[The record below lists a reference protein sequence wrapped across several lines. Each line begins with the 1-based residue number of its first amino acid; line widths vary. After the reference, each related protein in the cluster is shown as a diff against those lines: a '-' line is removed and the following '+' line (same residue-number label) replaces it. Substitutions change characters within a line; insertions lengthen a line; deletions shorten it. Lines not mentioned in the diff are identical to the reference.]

1 MYLLISYRGASKIM
15 RKVKIVAIAIFLQ
28 LHFGAAQVPAQSENV
43 TRQETLRGSVTPE
56 REWWDLLHY
65 HLQVEFLPDTKRLK
79 GSNTITFKTLK
90 PGNRMQIDLQPPLA
104 ITKVTHG
111 ASQPKFEREGNV
123 YWITF
128 EKELPKGV
136 EDKIEVFYEGVP
148 VVSKNPPWSGGIT
161 WGRDDLGEHFIV
173 TTCQG
178 IGASIWWP
186 NKDHGADEPDR
197 GMQISVTVPEQLTA
211 VSNGRLKKTD
221 HDVAAKKKT
230 YHWEVLNPINNYGVN
245 VNIAN
250 YTHFSDKYRGKH
262 GVLDLDYW
270 VLPHQ
275 KEAAMRQFKE
285 VARTLEAFEH
295 WFGKYPFYEDSYKL
309 VAVSYPGMEHQSS
322 VTYGNWF
329 RNGYL
334 QRDPCS
340 CGVGFKFDFIIVHET
355 AHEWFGNNI
364 SMKDAADM
372 WIHEGFA
379 NYTENLFVEYH
390 FGRKDAEDY
399 VIGTRRSIRNDRPI
413 IGVYGTNRQGSGDMY
428 PKGGNMLHTIRHII
442 NDDAKWLSIL
452 RGLNADF
459 WHQTVTTE
467 QIETYISTKAG
478 VDLSKV
484 FDQYLRT
491 INIPLLRY
499 SVNGKTVSF
508 NYERVVKGF
517 NMPLRVTINGKE
529 MVIKPT
535 DARQTL
541 DLPEA
546 IKTFEVNRNFYIETE
561 KSDS

>member
-1 MYLLISYRGASKIM
+1 M
-15 RKVKIVAIAIFLQ
+15 RKLKIVAIALFLQ
-28 LHFGAAQVPAQSENV
+28 MYFGAGYLYAQTGDV

-56 REWWDLLHY
+56 REWWDVLHY
-65 HLQVEFLPDTKRLK
+65 HLNVEFLPETKRLK

-90 PGNRMQIDLQPPLA
+90 PGNKMQIDLQPPLA
-104 ITKVTHG
+104 ITKIVHG
-111 ASQPKFEREGNV
+111 ESQLKFEREGNV
-123 YWITF
+123 YWVLF
-128 EKELPKGV
+128 EKELAKGV
-136 EDKIEVFYEGVP
+136 EDKIEVFYEGIP
-148 VVSKNPPWSGGIT
+148 VVSRNPPWVGGIT

-197 GMQISVTVPEQLTA
+197 GMQTSVTVPENLVA

-245 VNIAN
+245 VNIGN
-250 YTHFSDKYRGKH
+250 YVHLSEKYKGKG
-262 GVLDLDYW
+262 GVLDIDYW

-275 KEAAMRQFKE
+275 KETALRQFKE
-285 VARTLEAFEH
+285 VARMLEAFEH

-309 VAVSYPGMEHQSS
+309 VTVSYPGMEHQSS

-334 QRDPCS
+334 QRDPCA
-340 CGVGFKFDFIIVHET
+340 CGVGFKFDFIIVHES

-379 NYTENLFVEYH
+379 NYSENLFVEYF
-390 FGRKDAEDY
+390 FGKKDAEDY
-399 VIGTRRSIRNDRPI
+399 VIGTRRSIRNDKPV

-459 WHQTVTTE
+459 WHQTVTTD
-467 QIETYISTKAG
+467 QIETYITQKAG
-478 VDLSKV
+478 IDLSKV

-491 INIPLLRY
+491 TQIPLLKY
-499 SVNGKTVSF
+499 QVSGKTLTFS
-508 NYERVVKGF
+508 YDRVVKGF
-517 NMPLRVTINGKE
+517 AMPIRVIINGKE
-529 MVIKPT
+529 MVITPAEAK
-535 DARQTL
+535 QTL
-541 DLPEA
+541 ELPED
-546 IKTFEVNRNFYIETE
+546 IKTFEVNRNFYIDVE

>member
-1 MYLLISYRGASKIM
+1 MMHKL
-15 RKVKIVAIAIFLQ
+15 KIVAVALFLQ
-28 LHFGAAQVPAQSENV
+28 FHIGAVYVFAQTGEI

-65 HLQVEFLPDTKRLK
+65 DLKVEFLPQTKRLS

-90 PGNRMQIDLQPPLA
+90 PGNKMQIDLQPPLA

-111 ASQPKFEREGNV
+111 NSQLKFEREGNV
-123 YWITF
+123 YWVMF

-136 EDKIEVFYEGVP
+136 EDKVEVFYEGVP
-148 VVSKNPPWSGGIT
+148 VVSKNPPWVGGIT

-173 TTCQG
+173 TTAQG

-197 GMQISVTVPEQLTA
+197 GMQISVTVPENLVA

-230 YHWEVLNPINNYGVN
+230 FHWEVVNPINNYGVN
-245 VNIAN
+245 VNIGN
-250 YTHFSDKYRGKH
+250 YVNVIDKYRGKG
-262 GVLDLDYW
+262 GVLDVEYW

-275 KEAAMRQFKE
+275 KEAALRQFKE
-285 VARTLEAFEH
+285 VRRMLEAFEY

-309 VAVSYPGMEHQSS
+309 VTVSYPGMEHQSS

-334 QRDPCS
+334 QRDPGG
-340 CGVGFKFDFIIVHET
+340 CGVGFKFDGIIVHES

-379 NYTENLFVEYH
+379 NYAENLFVEYH
-390 FGRKDAEDY
+390 FGKKDAEDY
-399 VIGTRRSIRNDRPI
+399 VVGTRRGIHNDRPI
-413 IGVYGTNRQGSGDMY
+413 IGVYGSNREGSGDMY

-467 QIETYISTKAG
+467 QIESYITQKSAI
-478 VDLSKV
+478 DLSKV

-491 INIPLLRY
+491 TDIPLLKY
-499 SVNGKTVSF
+499 SINGKSVSF
-508 NYERVVKGF
+508 SYERVVKGF
-517 NMPLRVTINGKE
+517 AMPLRVNINGKE
-529 MVIKPT
+529 TIITPT
-535 DARQTL
+535 ETKQTL
-541 DLPEA
+541 DFPEE
-546 IKTFEVNRNFYIETE
+546 ITTFEVNRNCYIEVE
-561 KSDS
+561 KSTSTTGE